1 MTSGDARDVDAE
13 RLDQLM
19 VLTPDPVRAERVR
32 VKCRTQLAR
41 RQHRAARFDLFREF
55 TWRALAPVVVA
66 AFCALY
72 AVALV
77 ATTLRL
83 EGVVK

>member
-1 MTSGDARDVDAE
+1 MTSGDARDVGAE

-19 VLTPDPVRAERVR
+19 VLTPDPVRAELVR

-41 RQHRAARFDLFREF
+41 RQQRAARLDLFREF
-55 TWRALAPVVVA
+55 TWRALAPIVVA
-66 AFCALY
+66 AFCVLY
-72 AVALV
+72 AVALM